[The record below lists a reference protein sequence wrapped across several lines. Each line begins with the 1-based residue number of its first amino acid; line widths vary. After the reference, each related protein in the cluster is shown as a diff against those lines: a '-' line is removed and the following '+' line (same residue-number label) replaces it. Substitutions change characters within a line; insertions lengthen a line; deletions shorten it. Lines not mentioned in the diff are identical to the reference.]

1 MRDERVV
8 VGVFDSGVG
17 GLTVLRALRAQLPS
31 VDFIYLGDTA
41 RLPYGTKTPA
51 SVTTYALQATRAL
64 LARQVDFIVVACN
77 TAASAAL
84 PILQKEFP
92 NTPIVGVID
101 PGAKAACATS
111 QSGRIGVIATEG
123 TVQGGAYTR
132 TIQSYWP
139 EAEIISHSCQ
149 LLVALAEEGWN
160 EGPLVQQIVDELLRP
175 LKDKNHEIDC
185 LVLGCTHFPPF
196 AQIIQNSIGPAI
208 KIVDSASTT
217 AILVAQQLT
226 EKGLLDASKTANNG
240 REVFLATDGRER
252 FARVG
257 SRFWHRPIELKE
269 VEIVDL

>member
-1 MRDERVV
+1 MRDKRVV

-17 GLTVLRALRAQLPS
+17 GLTVLRALRAQLPT

-64 LARQVDFIVVACN
+64 VARRVDYIVVACN

-84 PILQKEFP
+84 PTLQKEFP
-92 NTPIVGVID
+92 NIPIVGVIE
-101 PGAKAACATS
+101 PGAKAACEASTT
-111 QSGRIGVIATEG
+111 GRIGVIATEG

-132 TIQSYWP
+132 TIQSFWP
-139 EAEIISHSCQ
+139 EAVVTSLPCQ

-160 EGPLVQQIVDELLRP
+160 EGPLVQQIVDELLKP
-175 LKDKNHEIDC
+175 MKGNSHQIDC

-196 AQIIQNSIGPAI
+196 NALIQKTIGASIQL
-208 KIVDSASTT
+208 VDSASTT
-217 AILVAQQLT
+217 AILVAKELS
-226 EKGLLDASKTANNG
+226 EKGLLEDTDTAVG
-240 REVFLATDGRER
+240 REVFLATDGKER

-257 SRFWHRPIELKE
+257 SRFWHREIEVRE